1 MSLFNAPSWPE
12 FHTPHGPSP
21 TPKFLNTL
29 TLLPSSGVN
38 SAQNRKTQKV
48 ALSTL
53 DALPT
58 IRKLTLLPPPHAILD
73 CQKCQ
78 ARVTATYVGVYSLS
92 HGESF
97 TRFDPWVLLYPTP
110 PSIDNVWRLL
120 YQRDG
125 RDACAP
131 LDAQMRLGERLGIW
145 AWV

>member
-1 MSLFNAPSWPE
+1 MAVQRPFRPE
-12 FHTPHGPSP
+12 VPHPIRP
-21 TPKFLNTL
+21 FTNPQVFEHLD
-29 TLLPSSGVN
+29 LLPSRGVN